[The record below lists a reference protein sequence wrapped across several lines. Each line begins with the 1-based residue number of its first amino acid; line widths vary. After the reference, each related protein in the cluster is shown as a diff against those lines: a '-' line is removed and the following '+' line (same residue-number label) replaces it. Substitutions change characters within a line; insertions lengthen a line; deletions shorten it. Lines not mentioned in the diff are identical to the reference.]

1 MKLKPIGEYR
11 KFTYTIAKLK
21 YNRGGIY
28 FLYKSGILQYVGQ
41 SATVASRIRNH
52 PVIRGSNKS
61 DWIVEVI
68 RVDAYGRRRHL
79 ENKFIIELNP
89 PLNKRLDYAGLAV
102 KLRVLW
108 AERHP
113 K

>member
-11 KFTYTIAKLK
+11 RFTYTIAKIK
-21 YNRGGIY
+21 YNQGGVY
-28 FLYKSGILQYVGQ
+28 FLYKLGVLQYIGQ
-41 SATVASRIRNH
+41 SATVANRIRNH
-52 PVIRGSNKS
+52 PVIRGSNKA

-68 RVDAYGRRRHL
+68 RINSYGGRRHL
-79 ENKFIIELNP
+79 ENKCIVELNP
-89 PLNKRLDYAGLAV
+89 PLNKRLDYIQLSSQ
-102 KLRVLW
+102 LRALW